1 MDILNKILILREERG
16 WSEYKL
22 AEMSELTQSTIST
35 WYRKNI
41 IPSISSLQAICNA
54 FNITLSQ
61 FFCNDNEFLDL
72 TDNQKE
78 LLNVF
83 SKLNNKQQKEL
94 INFLKSL

>member
-41 IPSISSLQAICNA
+41 IPSISS
-54 FNITLSQ
+54 
-61 FFCNDNEFLDL
+61 
-72 TDNQKE
+72 
-78 LLNVF
+78 
-83 SKLNNKQQKEL
+83 
-94 INFLKSL
+94 

>member
-1 MDILNKILILREERG
+1 MDILNKILTLREARG

-41 IPSISSLQAICNA
+41 IPSISSLEAICNA

-61 FFCNDNEFLDL
+61 FFSNENECLDL
-72 TDNQKE
+72 TETQKE
-78 LLNVF
+78 MLSVF
-83 SKLNNKQQKEL
+83 SKLTIEQQKKL
-94 INFLKSL
+94 INFLKTI